1 LAARLR
7 TSPTQQAEV
16 ESPDRL
22 QEPAADSSEKPQGLA
37 KCKQV
42 LWAVIAFERLCYD
55 VLAALH
61 AAVAEA
67 RQSEG
72 IPFAC
77 KDGVEDPHA
86 TYTSN
91 VVQDPMNLQIH
102 LIESLLHMQD
112 VLCCNLNQT
121 AAMSPK

>member
-1 LAARLR
+1 LNLPVGFKNQLLIVAKSR
-7 TSPTQQAEV
+7 
-16 ESPDRL
+16 
-22 QEPAADSSEKPQGLA
+22 QGLA

-42 LWAVIAFERLCYD
+42 LWAVIAFERLRYD

-61 AAVAEA
+61 AAVAEV

-72 IPFAC
+72 IPFSG
-77 KDGVEDPHA
+77 KDGVQNPQA

-91 VVQDPMNLQIH
+91 VVQDAMNLQIH

-112 VLCCNLNQT
+112 VLCCHLDQT